1 MRVRLIALATA
12 LLVAGTSA
20 ITAAP
25 PAVAADDIE
34 RLAGADRYATSVE
47 VSQAMPVGGVAYLA
61 SGLDFPDALAAA
73 PVAAAEDGRLLLVR
87 PEEIPPPVAAELRR
101 VAPREVVLVGS
112 TATLSAQLEAAVR
125 GLLPGTPV
133 TRIGG
138 SDRVETS
145 LLLLDRLRQSKPVA
159 SVWVVSGLGFADALT
174 AGAVAARLGHGLILA
189 TGDGARLSQLLA
201 SRMSGIERFAIAG
214 SPASVS
220 AGVADRLRATGR
232 AIERFGGHDRYDTA
246 LLINQRFTTSSPS
259 RTMLLASG
267 ENFPDGLAGSVLA
280 GRTSVP
286 MYLTP
291 QRCAPD
297 DAVLGETRRLG
308 IQATRVL
315 GDAHSVSAA
324 AAALVPCTALTEAAD
339 ALLALINDARA
350 DAGSDPV
357 DPSPSPSAPPAAPL
371 PPLATDA
378 CLARMAGGWA
388 ATMAAEGLSGAAH
401 NPQLTAEA
409 RECGLRGW
417 GENVGRTWGTPEPDV
432 DRIMAAW
439 MASPGH
445 RANILRESFTHIGI
459 GVARGTNGS
468 WYYVLDFG
476 RR

>member
-1 MRVRLIALATA
+1 MRIRPIALVTA
-12 LLVAGTSA
+12 LLVAGTA
-20 ITAAP
+20 VLGGAPAAT
-25 PAVAADDIE
+25 AADDVE
-34 RLAGADRYATSVE
+34 RLAGPDRYATSVE
-47 VSQAMPVGGVAYLA
+47 VSRAMPVGGVAYLA

-87 PEEIPPPVAAELRR
+87 PREIPSPVAAELRR

-112 TATLSAQLEAAVR
+112 TATLSAQLEGAVR
-125 GLLPGTPV
+125 NLLPNTIV

-138 SDRVETS
+138 SDRVETAM
-145 LLLLDRLRQSKPVA
+145 LLLDRMRQSTPVT
-159 SVWVVSGLGFADALT
+159 SVWVVSGLRFPDALA
-174 AGAVAARLGHGLILA
+174 AGAVAARLGHGLVLA

-201 SRMSGIERFAIAG
+201 PRMRGIERFAIAG
-214 SPASVS
+214 SAASVS
-220 AGVADRLRATGR
+220 TGVADRLRATGR
-232 AIERFGGHDRYDTA
+232 AIERFGGHDRYHTA

-259 RTMLLASG
+259 RAMLLASG

-280 GRTSVP
+280 GRASMP

-291 QRCAPD
+291 QRCAPN

-308 IQATRVL
+308 IQTTRVL
-315 GDAHSVSAA
+315 GDAHSVSGAA
-324 AAALVPCTALTEAAD
+324 ATLVPCTALNEAARS
-339 ALLALINDARA
+339 LLTLINDARA
-350 DAGSDPV
+350 DAGSESG
-357 DPSPSPSAPPAAPL
+357 DPSPSTPPTAPL
-371 PPLATDA
+371 RPLATDA

-388 ATMAAEGLSGAAH
+388 ATMAADGLAGSAH

-409 RECGLRGW
+409 RACGLRGW